1 MERVETATG
10 IRETMG
16 NAVDCPRLRMDD
28 GRSIAVFRLP
38 ASIKLGTRLKVTGIF
53 VNPTT
58 CMGPALRAD
67 TIEIL

>member
-1 MERVETATG
+1 MEKVETAIG
-10 IRETMG
+10 LRETMG
-16 NAVDCPRLRMDD
+16 NAVECPRLKTDD
-28 GRSIAVFRLP
+28 GRSIFIFRLP
-38 ASIKLGTRLKVTGIF
+38 AEIKLGTRLKVTGVF